1 MSCFIIYRKFEIT
14 KCGKKKNLRIRCL
27 YVMINQLKRVQE
39 MERLY
44 EVE

>member
-1 MSCFIIYRKFEIT
+1 MWEKE
-14 KCGKKKNLRIRCL
+14 NLRIRCL